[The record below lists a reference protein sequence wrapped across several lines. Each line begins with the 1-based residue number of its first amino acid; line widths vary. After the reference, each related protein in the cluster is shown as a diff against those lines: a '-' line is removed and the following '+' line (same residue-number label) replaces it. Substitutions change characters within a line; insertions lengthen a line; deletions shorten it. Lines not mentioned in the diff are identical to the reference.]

1 MRESERRERDIEIT
15 REREREREGK
25 AHRSL
30 IPAVS
35 AAGDTERDE
44 VGRPGDGPLRG

>member
-15 REREREREGK
+15 REREREGK